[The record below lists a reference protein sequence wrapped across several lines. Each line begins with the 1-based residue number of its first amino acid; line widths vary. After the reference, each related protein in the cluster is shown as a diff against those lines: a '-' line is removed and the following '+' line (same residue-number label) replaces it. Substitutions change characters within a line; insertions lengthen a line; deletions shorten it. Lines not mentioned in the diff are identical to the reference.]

1 MSEPPPRRYAP
12 PGRPDPRAELVV
24 LALLGLAA
32 VAAVGFVVAYVD
44 GADNQLLGATL
55 GGSLVLLAVA
65 FIVAAERLVAHEE
78 AAMEVPDHGH
88 YQDRADVEEI
98 VRDGGEGLTRRRLL
112 GAGAAVAGTALG
124 AALIVPLASLGP
136 KVGDTLEQ
144 SPWRRGVR
152 FVDEHGHPIAADAIE
167 TKSFITAFPEGADP
181 RQLASPVVVVRVDPT
196 ELRLPRGR
204 QDWAPG
210 GLLAFSKICTHA
222 GCAISLYRAPL
233 YAPTSPGPAL
243 VCPCHYSTFD
253 VLRGALPVFG
263 PAVRSLPQL
272 PVAVVNG
279 DLVAAG
285 GYSGPVGP
293 SWWGVRRT

>member
-55 GGSLVLLAVA
+55 GVSLVLLAVA

-136 KVGDTLEQ
+136 NVGDTLEQ

-196 ELRLPRGR
+196 QLRLPRGR

-263 PAVRSLPQL
+263 PAVRSLPEL

>member
-1 MSEPPPRRYAP
+1 MSEAPPRRYAP

-88 YQDRADVEEI
+88 YQDRADVQEI

-167 TKSFITAFPEGADP
+167 AKSFITAFPEGADP
-181 RQLASPVVVVRVDPT
+181 RQLASPVVVVRVDPRQ
-196 ELRLPRGR
+196 LRLPRGR

-253 VLRGALPVFG
+253 VLGGALPVFG

>member
-12 PGRPDPRAELVV
+12 PARPDPRAELVV

-44 GADNQLLGATL
+44 GGDNQLLGATL
-55 GGSLVLLAVA
+55 GGSLLLLAVA

-181 RQLASPVVVVRVDPT
+181 RQLSSPVVVVRVDPT
-196 ELRLPRGR
+196 QLRLPRGR

-233 YAPTSPGPAL
+233 YTPTSPGPAL

>member
-196 ELRLPRGR
+196 QLRLPRGR

>member
-1 MSEPPPRRYAP
+1 
-12 PGRPDPRAELVV
+12 
-24 LALLGLAA
+24 
-32 VAAVGFVVAYVD
+32 
-44 GADNQLLGATL
+44 
-55 GGSLVLLAVA
+55 VLLAVA

-88 YQDRADVEEI
+88 YQDRADVQEI

-167 TKSFITAFPEGADP
+167 AKSFITAFPEGADP
-181 RQLASPVVVVRVDPT
+181 RQLASPVVVVRVDPRQ
-196 ELRLPRGR
+196 LRLPRGR

>member
-1 MSEPPPRRYAP
+1 MSEPPPHRYAP

-98 VRDGGEGLTRRRLL
+98 VRDSGEGLSRRRLL

-196 ELRLPRGR
+196 QLRLPRGR